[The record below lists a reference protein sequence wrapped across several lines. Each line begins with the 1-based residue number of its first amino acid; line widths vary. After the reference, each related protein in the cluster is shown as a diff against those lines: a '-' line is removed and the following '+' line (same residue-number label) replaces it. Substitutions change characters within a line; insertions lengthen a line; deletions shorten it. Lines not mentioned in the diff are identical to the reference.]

1 MVSPI
6 VLRII
11 IESYRPLRHKAPM
24 KISVVIPA
32 FNEAKLIGR
41 CLAAMH
47 EASGVF
53 TALGWTNEVIVCDNN
68 STDDTARLARES
80 GATVVFEPVNQI
92 SRARNRGAAA
102 ATGDWLLF
110 LDADSFPS
118 RELSAD
124 MTAAIG
130 DARCLGGGANVCLE
144 DVHGFAAW
152 GVAFWN
158 ALSRLTHWA
167 PGAFL
172 FCDATAF
179 RQVGGFNEE
188 LFVSEE
194 LDLSRRLKKLGRREG
209 RRLVIL
215 HRHPLLTSG
224 RKIGL
229 YSRREYGALFRSFLL
244 HPRRSARDA
253 TACGLWYDGR
263 R

>member
-1 MVSPI
+1 M
-6 VLRII
+6 
-11 IESYRPLRHKAPM
+11 IESRRPLRHKASV

-41 CLAAMH
+41 CLSALTQ
-47 EASGVF
+47 ASGALTV
-53 TALGWTNEVIVCDNN
+53 LGWTSEVIVCDNN
-68 STDDTARLARES
+68 SSDDTARLAHQA

-118 RELSAD
+118 RELFAD
-124 MTAAIG
+124 MASAIAG
-130 DARCLGGGANVCLE
+130 GGCLGGGATVRLE
-144 DVHGFAAW
+144 GIRGSATW
-152 GVAFWN
+152 GVGLWN
-158 ALSRLTHWA
+158 AISRLTHWA

-172 FCDATAF
+172 FCDAAAF

-209 RRLVIL
+209 RRIVIL

-224 RKIGL
+224 RKIHL
-229 YSRREYGALFRSFLL
+229 YSRREYGALFRHFIL
-244 HPRRSARDA
+244 HPRRSARNPA
-253 TACGLWYDGR
+253 ACRLWYDGR